1 MTIQTRL
8 ICLFL
13 GEVLLDVPVLVVRL
27 PDLSVLCESGHS
39 GALLC
44 VVLRQTGADLQHV
57 RLARL
62 GNHHSVVQ
70 WSRNRAL
77 VLRLS
82 LLRLLRLRLT
92 LGLMSSNKERN
103 EREMT

>member
-1 MTIQTRL
+1 MTIQMRL

-13 GEVLLDVPVLVVRL
+13 GEVLLDVPVLVVCL

-44 VVLRQTGADLQHV
+44 VILWQTGADLQHV
-57 RLARL
+57 WLPRL

-70 WSRNRAL
+70 RSRNRAL
-77 VLRLS
+77 VLRLRLS
-82 LLRLLRLRLT
+82 LLRLLRLT

>member
-1 MTIQTRL
+1 MTIQMRL
-8 ICLFL
+8 ICLFS
-13 GEVLLDVPVLVVRL
+13 GEVLLDVPVLVVCL

-39 GALLC
+39 GALLR

-57 RLARL
+57 WLPRL

-70 WSRNRAL
+70 RSRNRAL

-82 LLRLLRLRLT
+82 LLRLLRLT

-103 EREMT
+103 ERGMKEK